1 MGRFAQIFSEIITY
15 LPKKEIS
22 ENQEIC
28 LDLYQ
33 NWKIVA
39 AKSKSLFFGCGM
51 GDRVKTFYLEIFQNG
66 RILWFA

>member
-1 MGRFAQIFSEIITY
+1 MGRFAQIFSEIIIY
-15 LPKKEIS
+15 LPEKGIS

-51 GDRVKTFYLEIFQNG
+51 GDRVKTFYLEIFKNG